1 MKSHGTQRIRHIV
14 SGEVRETTQELLAEE
29 PLSIRVQGNPYT
41 VVMRTPGDEI
51 AHVAGFCL
59 GEGIVD
65 AVDDFGT
72 LAFCDEDVNVVTVT
86 LTPER
91 SENVPEIL
99 DRRGFI
105 SQTSCGICGKELIDD
120 LRQATSTVDASPV
133 AFAIVSKALDELGT
147 HQPLRQITRASHA
160 AALADGSGEILSV
173 AEDAGRHNAL
183 DKAVG
188 KLFLQASLGEAR
200 FLVLSS
206 RISYEMVQKAARAG
220 IAIIAAV
227 SRPTALAV
235 ELAEGLGITLCS
247 LARGEGLFVYTHP
260 HRIQT
265 QSPE

>member
-1 MKSHGTQRIRHIV
+1 MKNHRVHPVCHMR
-14 SGEVRETTQELLAEE
+14 SGASTETAHSLLAEE

-59 GEGIVD
+59 GEGIADTMNDV
-65 AVDDFGT
+65 GT
-72 LAFCDEDVNVVTVT
+72 LAFCDEDINVVTVT

-91 SENVPEIL
+91 SQKVPEIL

-105 SQTSCGICGKELIDD
+105 SQTSCGICGKELISD
-120 LRQATSTVDASPV
+120 LRQAIPSVDAAPV
-133 AFAIVSKALDELGT
+133 TFSCVSRALDGLGD
-147 HQPLRQITRASHA
+147 HQPLRDMTRACHA
-160 AALADGSGEILSV
+160 AALFDGDGTLLSV
-173 AEDAGRHNAL
+173 AEDVGRHNAL

-188 KLFLQASLGEAR
+188 MLFLKNQLSGAH

-235 ELAEGLGITLCS
+235 ELAHDLNMTLCS
-247 LARGEGLFVYTHP
+247 LSREDGLFIYTHP
-260 HRIQT
+260 ERIT
-265 QSPE
+265 A

>member
-1 MKSHGTQRIRHIV
+1 MKNHRIQSIRHLTPH
-14 SGEVRETTQELLAEE
+14 GVRHTTQVLLAEE
-29 PLSIRVQGNPYT
+29 PLSIRVQGKPYT

-65 AVDDFGT
+65 APEDFGT
-72 LAFCDEDVNVVTVT
+72 LAFCEEDVNVVTVT
-86 LTPER
+86 LTPAR
-91 SENVPEIL
+91 SQKVPEIL

-105 SQTSCGICGKELIDD
+105 SQTSCGICGKELIAD
-120 LRQATSTVDASPV
+120 LRQATRTVDAPPV
-133 AFAIVSKALDELGT
+133 AFSTVSNALEALSD
-147 HQPLRQITRASHA
+147 HQPLRSLTRASHA
-160 AALADGSGEILSV
+160 AALFGEGGALLSV
-173 AEDAGRHNAL
+173 AEDVGRHNAL

-188 KLFLQASLGEAR
+188 RLFLDNTLEKAR

-206 RISYEMVQKAARAG
+206 RISYEMIQKAARAG
-220 IAIIAAV
+220 IAIIVAV

-260 HRIQT
+260 HRIT
-265 QSPE
+265 A

>member
-1 MKSHGTQRIRHIV
+1 MKSHSTQRIRHIV

-65 AVDDFGT
+65 AVADFGT

-91 SENVPEIL
+91 SERVPEIL

-120 LRQATSTVDASPV
+120 LRQVTSTVDASPV
-133 AFAIVSKALDELGT
+133 AFEVVSNALDALGT
-147 HQPLRQITRASHA
+147 HQPLREITRASHA
-160 AALADGSGEILSV
+160 AALAHGSGEILSV

-188 KLFLQASLGEAR
+188 KLFLQDSLGEAR

>member
-1 MKSHGTQRIRHIV
+1 MRTHREHPIRHLSAQGV
-14 SGEVRETTQELLAEE
+14 TEETQALLAEE

-65 AVDDFGT
+65 AVGEFGT
-72 LAFCDEDVNVVTVT
+72 LGFCDEDVNVVTVT

-91 SENVPEIL
+91 SLAIPEIL

-105 SQTSCGICGKELIDD
+105 SQTSCGICGKELISD
-120 LRQATSTVDASPV
+120 LRQATV
-133 AFAIVSKALDELGT
+133 AVEAVAVPSGMIAQALDVLGD
-147 HQPLRQITRASHA
+147 HQPLRRITRASHA
-160 AALADGSGEILSV
+160 AAIFDPTGSLLSV

-188 KLFLQASLGEAR
+188 MLFLKEELTEAG

-220 IAIIAAV
+220 IGIIAAV

-235 ELAEGLGITLCS
+235 ELADGLGITLSS
-247 LARGEGLFVYTHP
+247 LARGGGLFVYTHP
-260 HRIQT
+260 ERILA
-265 QSPE
+265 

>member
-1 MKSHGTQRIRHIV
+1 MKNHRTHPIRHMKNGGT
-14 SGEVRETTQELLAEE
+14 SESTQALLAEE

-65 AVDDFGT
+65 EMEDFGT

-86 LTPER
+86 LTPKR
-91 SENVPEIL
+91 SEKVPEIL

-105 SQTSCGICGKELIDD
+105 SQTSCGICGKELISD
-120 LRQATSTVDASPV
+120 LRQATDTVDADPIDL
-133 AFAIVSKALDELGT
+133 ATVSKALDELST
-147 HQPLRQITRASHA
+147 HQPLREITRASHA
-160 AALADGSGEILSV
+160 AALFDESGQLLSV

-188 KLFLQASLGEAR
+188 MLFLKKELPEAR

-235 ELAEGLGITLCS
+235 ELAEGLNITLCS
-247 LARGEGLFVYTHP
+247 LARNDGLFVYTHP
-260 HRIQT
+260 DRIT
-265 QSPE
+265 E

>member
-1 MKSHGTQRIRHIV
+1 MKNHRQHRLVHLSAGETLGITQA
-14 SGEVRETTQELLAEE
+14 LLAEE

-65 AVDDFGT
+65 AVEDFGT

-86 LTPER
+86 LTPQR
-91 SENVPEIL
+91 SQKVPEIL

-105 SQTSCGICGKELIDD
+105 SQTSCGICGKELISD
-120 LRQATSTVDASPV
+120 LRQATCTLEAGPV
-133 AFAIVSKALDELGT
+133 SHGVVGRALEALGS
-147 HQPLRQITRASHA
+147 HQPLRDITRASHA
-160 AALADGSGEILSV
+160 AALFDETGGLLSV

-188 KLFLQASLGEAR
+188 KLFLEKRLSEAR

-220 IAIIAAV
+220 IAIIAAI

-235 ELAEGLGITLCS
+235 DLAEGLQITLCS
-247 LARGEGLFVYTHP
+247 LARNGGLFVYTHP
-260 HRIQT
+260 DRIT
-265 QSPE
+265 P

>member
-1 MKSHGTQRIRHIV
+1 MKNHQVHSIRHMT
-14 SGEVRETTQELLAEE
+14 SGEARESTQALLAEE
-29 PLSIRVQGNPYT
+29 PLSIRVQGKPYT

-65 AVDDFGT
+65 AVEDFGT
-72 LAFCDEDVNVVTVT
+72 LAFCEADVNVVTVT

-91 SENVPEIL
+91 SEKVPEIL

-120 LRQATSTVDASPV
+120 LRQATCTVDASPV
-133 AFAIVSKALDELGT
+133 AFATVAQALDALSA
-147 HQPLRQITRASHA
+147 HQPLRKITRASHA
-160 AALADGSGEILSV
+160 AALVGEQGHFLAV

-188 KLFLQASLGEAR
+188 LLFLEKNLDQAR

-220 IAIIAAV
+220 VAIIAAV

-235 ELAEGLGITLCS
+235 ELAQGLNITLCS

-260 HRIQT
+260 DRIQR
-265 QSPE
+265 